1 MPPASHRELVRA
13 VLRDPVHWLAFAVP
27 AGLSPVAPGT
37 VGSLWGVGL
46 ALATAELPL
55 SVRLAIGVGGFL
67 IGIALCGSSSRRLG
81 VHDHGGIVWD
91 EVIGCYLTLLPAA
104 ADPLWLAVGFVLF
117 RLFDIVK
124 PRPIRDLDHRLQGG
138 LGIML
143 DDVVAALYGAL
154 ALVVIQRLAAL
165 AMT

>member
-1 MPPASHRELVRA
+1 MTSHRDLVRT

-27 AGLSPVAPGT
+27 AGLSPIAPGT
-37 VGSLWGVGL
+37 VGSLWGIAA
-46 ALATAELPL
+46 ALATVGLPL
-55 SVRLAIGVGGFL
+55 HWRLLLGAAGFVFGVV
-67 IGIALCGSSSRRLG
+67 ICGVSSRRLG

-91 EVIGCYLTLLPAA
+91 EVVGCYLTLLPAA
-104 ADPLWLAVGFVLF
+104 ADPLWLAIGFGLF

-124 PRPIRDLDHRLQGG
+124 PRPIRDLDHRLHGG

-154 ALVVIQRLAAL
+154 ALVVIQRLTAL
-165 AMT
+165 AMS

>member
-1 MPPASHRELVRA
+1 MDDHRQLVRT

-37 VGSLWGVGL
+37 VGSLWGIPAAMAVVH
-46 ALATAELPL
+46 LPL
-55 SVRLAIGVGGFL
+55 TIQLAIGVVGFL
-67 IGIALCGSSSRRLG
+67 AGIVICGVSSRRLG

-91 EVIGCYLTLLPAA
+91 EVVGCYLTLLPAA
-104 ADPLWLAVGFVLF
+104 GNPLWLAVGFGYF

-124 PRPIRDLDHRLQGG
+124 PRPIRDLDHRLHGG

-143 DDVVAALYGAL
+143 DDVAAALYGAL
-154 ALVVIQRLAAL
+154 ALVITQWLVAAV
-165 AMT
+165 